1 MRLKAD
7 ESAQK
12 GLKMEFING
21 ENIAVILF
29 LAGLYGVIARRNIIK
44 TIISLGIMDVAAILF
59 FVSINH
65 SPEAVPPIGRPEE
78 LSGIAVSDP
87 LPQALMITAI
97 VIGIGVTA
105 VCLTM
110 FNNLYHTYG
119 TTNWSKAFS
128 KREQSDD

>member
-1 MRLKAD
+1 
-7 ESAQK
+7 
-12 GLKMEFING
+12 MEFLNG
-21 ENIAVILF
+21 ENIGLILF
-29 LAGLYGVIARRNIIK
+29 LIGLYGIIARKNIIK

-59 FVSINH
+59 FISINYRDH
-65 SPEAVPPIGRPEE
+65 SVPPIGTADE
-78 LSGIAVSDP
+78 LSVVTAADP
-87 LPQALMITAI
+87 LPQAVMITAI

-128 KREQSDD
+128 KRKQTDD